1 MIRVR
6 FTESAEREIDLAW
19 IWYEEQSVGLGRR
32 LLEDIMDARNR
43 IAGFPHAWPQLGEDV
58 RRFTLRRFPY
68 GLVYIAAKNEAVVV
82 GMGHL
87 HRGPE
92 FWQSMTRRRD

>member
-1 MIRVR
+1 MNRVR

-19 IWYEEQSVGLGRR
+19 TWYEEQSVGLGSR
-32 LLEDIMDARNR
+32 LLDDIPDARNR
-43 IAGFPHAWPQLGEDV
+43 IAAFPRAWPQLGDGV
-58 RRFTLRRFPY
+58 RRFTLRHFPY
-68 GLVYIAAKNEAVVV
+68 GLVYIATEDEVIVV
-82 GMGHL
+82 GLGHL